1 MGEEASPAVNMM
13 VLHCCRVQERMQGD
27 LGEEGPLGGTMAGVW
42 GMSRVDRTV
51 EMRMVS
57 EFFLRRVLSTRITSV
72 SEQTSADI
80 DGEGA

>member
-1 MGEEASPAVNMM
+1 
-13 VLHCCRVQERMQGD
+13 MQGD
-27 LGEEGPLGGTMAGVW
+27 LGEEGPLGGTMVGVW
-42 GMSRVDRTV
+42 GMSRLDRTV

-57 EFFLRRVLSTRITSV
+57 EFFLRRVLSTRIMSV

>member
-1 MGEEASPAVNMM
+1 
-13 VLHCCRVQERMQGD
+13 MQGD